1 MRAHW
6 WRSAAAMAVGVAGA
20 AAVAA
25 VAAAPA
31 WAQGSGDGFLFR
43 PPVASLTLRGGFDRA
58 NAGSAIFSF
67 ARDQLTLG
75 KGDFSG
81 AAGGAELAVRLA
93 PRADLVLG
101 AAYTGASAPSE
112 FRHFVDNNDL
122 PIEQTTSFRRLPL
135 TAGVK
140 AYLAPR
146 GRSIG
151 SFAWVP
157 SRVVPYV
164 GAGGG
169 EMWYRFRQT
178 GDFVNEATLA
188 VFHDTF
194 TTSGW
199 TPAAYGAAGV
209 DFSLSPHVALTAEG
223 RYTWARARP
232 GTDFQGFDR
241 IDLSG
246 IAATAG
252 VSFRF

>member
-1 MRAHW
+1 MRAH
-6 WRSAAAMAVGVAGA
+6 RRGTLAAMSAGVAGA
-20 AAVAA
+20 LALLG
-25 VAAAPA
+25 AAPA
-31 WAQGSGDGFLFR
+31 RAQSSGDGFLFR
-43 PPVASLTLRGGFDRA
+43 PPVAALTLRGGFDRA
-58 NAGSAIFSF
+58 NAGSAIFTF
-67 ARDQLTLG
+67 ARDQLTLRR
-75 KGDFSG
+75 GDFSG
-81 AAGGAELAVRLA
+81 PSGGAELAIRLA

-169 EMWYRFRQT
+169 AMWYRFRQT
-178 GDFVNEATLA
+178 GDFVNESTLD
-188 VFHDTF
+188 VFGDTF

-199 TPAAYGAAGV
+199 APAAYGAAGV
-209 DFSLSPHVALTAEG
+209 DFSLSPHVALTGEG
-223 RYTWARARP
+223 RYTWARATP

-246 IAATAG
+246 FAATAG